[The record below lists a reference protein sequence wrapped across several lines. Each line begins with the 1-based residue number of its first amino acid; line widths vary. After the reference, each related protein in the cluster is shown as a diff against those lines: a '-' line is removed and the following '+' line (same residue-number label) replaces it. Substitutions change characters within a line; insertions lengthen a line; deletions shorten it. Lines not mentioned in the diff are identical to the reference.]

1 MATIS
6 YDPLFQKYAARFF
19 LAVQIDGKPFD
30 WRWLHAQAMAESG
43 LDPRAHSPAGAM
55 GLMQLMPATFSECV
69 RALGLPAQA
78 SPWDPDLNIHCGA
91 WYLRRMWGIFKE
103 ESDLTRLCFA
113 FGAYNAGAGNII
125 RAQTVAVCQGK
136 DPSSWSSIIS
146 GLPQITGSH
155 AQETIGYVRRILRN
169 YEEMQEGLE

>member
-1 MATIS
+1 MATIT

-91 WYLRRMWGIFKE
+91 WYLSRMWSIFE
-103 ESDLTRLCFA
+103 AERGLERLRFA
-113 FGAYNAGAGNII
+113 FAAYNAGARNII
-125 RAQTVAVCQGK
+125 RAQAVAADQELPTDK
-136 DPSSWSSIIS
+136 WASIAAA
-146 GLPQITGSH
+146 LPAVTGHH
-155 AQETIGYVRRILRN
+155 ASETCGYVRRIERL
-169 YEEMQEGLE
+169 YKGLVEVF

>member
-1 MATIS
+1 MTGFECLLMLLEQRGRPFLEIACMATIT

-69 RALGLPAQA
+69 SLDRK
-78 SPWDPDLNIHCGA
+78 S
-91 WYLRRMWGIFKE
+91 
-103 ESDLTRLCFA
+103 
-113 FGAYNAGAGNII
+113 
-125 RAQTVAVCQGK
+125 VV
-136 DPSSWSSIIS
+136 
-146 GLPQITGSH
+146 
-155 AQETIGYVRRILRN
+155 
-169 YEEMQEGLE
+169 